1 MYFVVSN
8 HMYMT
13 LSKRK
18 KASGKEGFQMLH
30 LEKRIKVN
38 AAKNNHNWSNTLDN
52 FNWKWHGLK

>member
-8 HMYMT
+8 HIYMT
-13 LSKRK
+13 LSKRR

-52 FNWKWHGLK
+52 FN